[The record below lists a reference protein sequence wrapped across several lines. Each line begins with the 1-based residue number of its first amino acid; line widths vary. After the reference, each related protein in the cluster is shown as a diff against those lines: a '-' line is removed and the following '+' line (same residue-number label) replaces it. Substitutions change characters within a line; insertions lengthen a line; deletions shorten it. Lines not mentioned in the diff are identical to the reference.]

1 MSEYKIGEAAGTVWK
16 ILNKQGAMTVAKLQ
30 TATKLPADVVNQ
42 AVGWLAREGKLV
54 IDDKAM
60 SVKLK

>member
-16 ILNKQGAMTVAKLQ
+16 ILNKQGAMTVAKIQ
-30 TATKLPADVVNQ
+30 TATKLPADIVNQ

-54 IDDKAM
+54 IDDKTM
-60 SVKLK
+60 TIKLK